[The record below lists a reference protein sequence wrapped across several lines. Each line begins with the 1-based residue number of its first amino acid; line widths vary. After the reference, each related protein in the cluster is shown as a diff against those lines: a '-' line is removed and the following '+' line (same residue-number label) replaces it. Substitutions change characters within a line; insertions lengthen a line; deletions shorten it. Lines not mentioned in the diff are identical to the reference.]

1 MIMNFSKSILSVTLA
16 SLLFV
21 GCKDKASE
29 SVSDTETSAPKVK
42 KEITAANLQTATFSI
57 EGMTCAI
64 GCAKTIEKELS
75 GLEGIQNATIDFEK
89 KSAIVA
95 FDKSILKSET
105 ITKVVEN
112 TGDGKTY
119 KVSNMKL

>member
-1 MIMNFSKSILSVTLA
+1 MNFSKSILSVTLA

>member
-1 MIMNFSKSILSVTLA
+1 MNFSKSILSVTLA

-21 GCKDKASE
+21 GCKDKASDA
-29 SVSDTETSAPKVK
+29 VSDTETSAPKVK